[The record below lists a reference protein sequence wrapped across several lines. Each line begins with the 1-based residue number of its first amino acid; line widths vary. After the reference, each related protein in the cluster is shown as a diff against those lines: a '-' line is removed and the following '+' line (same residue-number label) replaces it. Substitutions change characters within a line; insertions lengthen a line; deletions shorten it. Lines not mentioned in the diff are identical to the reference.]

1 MAVYKKKDT
10 FENKKNYNMR
20 RVVLTG
26 IRKMELTQSVVP
38 EIKNSKEVKIKLT
51 TIGVCGSDIH
61 YYAEGKIGSQ
71 VVQYPYPVGHECS
84 GVIEEVGEDVSNVK
98 IGDLVV
104 VDPSVHC
111 GVCDQCIVGRPHTC
125 RNNKFLG
132 CPGQLDGCLADY
144 IVMPDF
150 TCFPVTGKLNP
161 IQAALIEPLTIGVY
175 TVNLAQIENKD
186 TSVGIFGVGPIG
198 LSVLMKLLA
207 EEITNIGII
216 EPLEYRLE
224 KAKEIGARYVINPVN
239 EDVEQKVKEKEEL
252 LLDVVFEASG
262 EQEAVSNAIKI
273 LKPGGKLVLVG
284 IPPEAQYTF
293 NMDLMR
299 RKELTVVNVRRQN
312 HCVEE
317 AIELVVSGKID
328 IEKMVTHNFS
338 LEETPL
344 AFEIV
349 EAYEDG
355 AIKAMINL

>member
-1 MAVYKKKDT
+1 
-10 FENKKNYNMR
+10 MR

-26 IRKMELTQSVVP
+26 IREMELMKTAVP
-38 EIKNSKEVKIKLT
+38 EIENGNEVKIKLS

-61 YYAEGKIGSQ
+61 YYAEGKIGTQ

-84 GVIEEVGEDVSNVK
+84 GIIEEIGDMVSNVK
-98 IGDLVV
+98 VGDLVV

-111 GVCDQCIVGRPHTC
+111 GVCDQCLAGRPHTC

-150 TCFPVTGKLNP
+150 TCFPVSGKLNAV
-161 IQAALIEPLTIGVY
+161 QAALIEPLTIGVY
-175 TVNLAQIENKD
+175 TVNLAQLQNENC
-186 TSVGIFGVGPIG
+186 SVAIFGAGPIG
-198 LSVLMKLLA
+198 LSILMKLLA
-207 EEITNIGII
+207 DGLTNIGII
-216 EPLEYRLE
+216 EPLEYRLG
-224 KAKEIGARYVINPVN
+224 KAKEVGAKYLINPDKEEVVN
-239 EDVEQKVKEKEEL
+239 KIIEKEEL

-262 EQEAVSNAIKI
+262 EQEAVTNAVKI

-299 RKELTVVNVRRQN
+299 RKELTVINVRRQN

-328 IEKMVTHNFS
+328 VEMMVTHTFT
-338 LEETPL
+338 LEETPT
-344 AFEIV
+344 AFDIV
-349 EAYEDG
+349 EAYKDG
-355 AIKAMINL
+355 AIKAMINLQNYK